1 MSKFNAS
8 ISVTELLTKT
18 LENCAKELAS
28 RCIMECASRRGFDGS
43 EEIKLLGLENLSL
56 IKKQMAKKS
65 VSKEIKS
72 NKSVF
77 PLPFIASSVDFHKC
91 HGLAYNRGL
100 FTQCQKAQM
109 GNSSFCKGCQTECDN
124 SAIGYPKCGTVHQR
138 LSSGLYAFKDTT
150 GRSPVSYAKI
160 LEKLKL
166 TIEQAVEEAGKNSL
180 EIDND
185 HFVVADKPKKEKKEK
200 KERGRPKKAQGIVE
214 AADVTDL
221 FAKLTAEEIVEEVV
235 VEEEDKKPKSKLTDE
250 EKAVK
255 KAALEEER
263 AVKKA
268 EREAKLAEEKAEKEA
283 KRKEELEQ
291 KKAEREAKIAQEKA
305 EREAKRLQEKAEKE
319 EKKAAEK
326 AAKELAKQEKGTK
339 KADKAPIV
347 APAVPVA
354 PVVEPAVPVA
364 PVVAPAAPA
373 ATGKVSVSRIT
384 IDGKVYL
391 KSSSNMLY
399 DLNKQ
404 EAGIYDPETKTI
416 KPLPKNED
424 DEEEVEDEYD
434 GSSDEESEDEED
446 DN

>member
-1 MSKFNAS
+1 MESVLMSKFNAS

-124 SAIGYPKCGTVHQR
+124 SASGYPKCGTVHQR

-268 EREAKLAEEKAEKEA
+268 EREAK
-283 KRKEELEQ
+283 
-291 KKAEREAKIAQEKA
+291 
-305 EREAKRLQEKAEKE
+305 RLQEKAEKE